1 MKPFKSI
8 RITNIFILRLALLL
22 LTSMDMSC
30 GRFLVIFIRICLH
43 VSSGE
48 PQRLPSDIKNEEQLY
63 LYPGEEIS
71 APNISQY
78 GGIYVSD
85 EVYLIGSDGNLSA
98 QTQNNNE
105 KGLIMKTENTNKT
118 LNTEK
123 GKENDH
129 ETGGILHSAVKGNV
143 V

>member
-1 MKPFKSI
+1 
-8 RITNIFILRLALLL
+8 
-22 LTSMDMSC
+22 MSC

-43 VSSGE
+43 ISSGE
-48 PQRLPSDIKNEEQLY
+48 PQRLSSDIKNEEQIY
-63 LYPGEEIS
+63 LYPGEQIS
-71 APNISQY
+71 ALNISQY

-98 QTQNNNE
+98 QTQKGNE
-105 KGLIMKTENTNKT
+105 KGLLMKTENSEKT
-118 LNTEK
+118 LNIEK

-129 ETGGILHSAVKGNV
+129 ETRGILYSAVTGNV